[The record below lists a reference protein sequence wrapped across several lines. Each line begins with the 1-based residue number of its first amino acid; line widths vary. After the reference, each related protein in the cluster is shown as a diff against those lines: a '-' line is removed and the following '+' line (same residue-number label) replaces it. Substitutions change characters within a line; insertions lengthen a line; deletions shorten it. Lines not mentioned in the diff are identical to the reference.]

1 MGHQVFLITLRKH
14 SDLADDLAP
23 PQLEDARLGQQV
35 LGPGLAEKLMF
46 RFEVTAIS
54 TAPRRPRMTAY
65 IAASASAMM
74 VGPDNVP
81 PGRTSLP

>member
-14 SDLADDLAP
+14 PDLADDLAP
-23 PQLEDARLGQQV
+23 PSLRMLASANRSSGLG
-35 LGPGLAEKLMF
+35 LLRKLMF

-74 VGPDNVP
+74 VGPDSVP